1 MSIAL
6 DQINLLAIIL
16 GGILYMVYGGVYYS
30 VLLSDKQAGK
40 NKEILQHQSDGPLK
54 YIYSVIIAFVI
65 SFLMA
70 ILVQAVGAENLSG
83 GLGLGFIIGVVIT
96 LVYIKNALFGLMSK
110 RSLFIA
116 IGDHLVVFTLL
127 GALHGL
133 LN

>member
-70 ILVQAVGAENLSG
+70 ILVHAVGAENLSG